1 MVTVKE
7 LEAQVAS
14 LTAINANLVAAQPKP
29 REVSVKLGEKG
40 GIVVSGLSGRF
51 PTTLY
56 RTSWQRLLTKD
67 VASLIINF
75 IQDNEAE
82 VTKVMIAN
90 GKHDAITDKQG

>member
-7 LEAQVAS
+7 LEAKVAK
-14 LTAINANLVAAQPKP
+14 LEQDNANLVAAQPKP
-29 REVSVKLGEKG
+29 KTITVKLGEKG

-75 IQDNEAE
+75 IEKHEAAITE
-82 VTKVMIAN
+82 VMIAN